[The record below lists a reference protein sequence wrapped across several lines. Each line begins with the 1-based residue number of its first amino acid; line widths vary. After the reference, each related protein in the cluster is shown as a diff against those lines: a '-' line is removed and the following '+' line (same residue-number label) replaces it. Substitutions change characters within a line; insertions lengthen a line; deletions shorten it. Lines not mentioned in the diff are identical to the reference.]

1 MGKIISTFFISL
13 DGVVE
18 APETWHLSYFNDEM
32 GEIIGAGMAQNE
44 AFLFGR
50 TGYEGSAAY
59 WPTSTDEFAGY
70 FNNIR
75 KYVISSSL
83 EDPTWNNT
91 TVVRG
96 DAAAVQQ
103 LKDETTGAICMS
115 GSAITTRWLL
125 AEGLIDELWLL
136 LHPVTVGHGQ
146 RLFEGDAP
154 AHQLELA
161 ESKTLSTGV
170 VHLVYRATCVR
181 SQLGS

>member
-1 MGKIISTFFISL
+1 MGKLISTFFISL

-18 APETWHLSYFNDEM
+18 APETWHMSYFNDEM
-32 GEIIGAGMAQNE
+32 GEIIGAGMAQNK

-50 TGYEGSAAY
+50 AGYDGGAAY
-59 WPTSTDEFAGY
+59 WPTSTDEYADY
-70 FNNIR
+70 FNKIR

-83 EDPTWNNT
+83 QDPTWNNT
-91 TVVRG
+91 VVVPG

-103 LKDETTGAICMS
+103 VKDDTDGVICMN

-136 LHPVTVGHGQ
+136 LHPVTVGQGQ

-154 AHQLELA
+154 AHRLELA
-161 ESKTLSTGV
+161 ESKALSTGV
-170 VHLVYRATCVR
+170 TFLKYRPTR
-181 SQLGS
+181 